1 MTTEEIEVIINSDLS
16 SSQKSKLIEQLFTKK
31 TEEVPI
37 CKEGG
42 KQELILPHKEHVIA
56 VMNGRKA
63 NFVQRL
69 KDPNRKVITNPDG
82 SVSTHKLA
90 WAEVDNKII
99 VYPEIQE
106 INGELVDLSNNREQA
121 LKSALANNDYAEMQS
136 PEEAEW
142 FTTHYKEYYPGFNK
156 YKEGGSTPEPD
167 EEITIGDKKYQVC
180 IADTEKERRIG
191 LSKCT
196 DLPKDEGM
204 LFIFDKPVK
213 EYFTMKETSIDLDIV
228 FIDEEGIVISV
239 ESVKAHSEDPV
250 VCEVPYQYVLEVNM
264 DSGVQVGDE
273 LDQEDLDFT
282 DEEKEQVKKSKM
294 LVLNS
299 EGDVQMKLVGGE
311 RLCSMIFTRRLIKQA
326 LKAYKTEND
335 IDYRRVGRMIFKEFD
350 AQDSRPSQYVEKPE

>member
-1 MTTEEIEVIINSDLS
+1 MTTEEIEVIINSDLPS
-16 SSQKSKLIEQLFTKK
+16 YQKSKLIEQLFAKK
-31 TEEVPI
+31 NESVKV

-42 KQELILPHKEHVIA
+42 KPELILPHKEHIIDV
-56 VMNGRKA
+56 VNGQEA

-69 KDPNRKVITNPDG
+69 KDPNRKKINNSDG

-99 VYPEIQE
+99 IYPEIQE
-106 INGELVDLSNNREQA
+106 INGELVDLSNDRDKA
-121 LKSALANNDYAEMQS
+121 LKSALANNDYVEMQS

-167 EEITIGDKKYQVC
+167 EEITIGDKKYQVS

-204 LFIFDKPVK
+204 LFVFDEPVNQ
-213 EYFTMKETSIDLDIV
+213 YFTMKETSIDLDII
-228 FIDEEGIVISV
+228 FIDEEGVVISV
-239 ESVKAHSEDPV
+239 NSVKARTEDPV
-250 VCEVPYQYVLEVNM
+250 VCEHKYKYVLEVNI
-264 DSGVQVGDE
+264 DSGIEVGDE

-311 RLCSMIFTRRLIKQA
+311 RIVSMIKTRQLIKAA
-326 LKAYKTEND
+326 LKAYKTDSD
-335 IDYRRVGRMIFKEFD
+335 IDYRRVGRIVMKEFD
-350 AQDSRPSQYVEKPE
+350 QQDQRDPQYVQKD